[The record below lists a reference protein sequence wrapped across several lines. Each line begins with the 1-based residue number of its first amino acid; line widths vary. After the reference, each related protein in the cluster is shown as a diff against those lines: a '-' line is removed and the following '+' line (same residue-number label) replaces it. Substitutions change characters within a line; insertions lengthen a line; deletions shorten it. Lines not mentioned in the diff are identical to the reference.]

1 MARRASTARSNFGM
15 ACAQCGDGL
24 IAPEWSECVSERHV
38 RHLWNCANCGCQF
51 ETSAYLRDGA
61 DLKMDNKDWEE
72 VLPSLL
78 VA

>member
-1 MARRASTARSNFGM
+1 MAKRAATARSGYGI

-38 RHLWNCANCGCQF
+38 RHLWHCANCGYRF
-51 ETSAYLRDGA
+51 ENSAHFRGEVDS
-61 DLKMDNKDWEE
+61 KMDKTDWEE
-72 VLPSLL
+72 VFPSLL